1 MIRFENVYK
10 EYIDSDIQFK
20 KSFKEKLFTK
30 KAKKTV
36 IQDLNLEINE
46 GEIVGYIG
54 EKCWKIYDNKDVV
67 RNYPCRFW

>member
-20 KSFKEKLFTK
+20 KSFTEKLFTI

-46 GEIVGYIG
+46 GDIVGYIG
-54 EKCWKIYDNKDVV
+54 EKDVV